1 MISFH
6 FLFKSFTNILH
17 LLFFVL
23 HPPHFSLF
31 NLLTAD
37 FNPKASKKSLIETLL
52 YALREAIDNQ
62 VDEGEDSEQDQNEE
76 EEVEQDESEDEAYQP
91 RDDPSYRSE
100 LDGDLAEEQDQIEDD
115 EEEEGDDEDE
125 DTFVAR
131 MRKKLGLTDSKSNY
145 FISGWTD
152 PTFLFCIGTLMSVIF
167 VRGNSEAQVLEIVPL
182 NEIPSLLKEHFLD
195 PVWIAGALFLY
206 AAYSQTKEYVQH
218 RFSNSQ
224 RIEAGWYLWN
234 GAVIHVMMD
243 GCAGGGWFNAT
254 EGGGWGLSLMVRN
267 LLFSVLFVCQ
277 KIKFHFSVL
286 NYRTKHCFFFFFFFL
301 SFL

>member
-152 PTFLFCIGTLMSVIF
+152 PTFLFCIGTLMSVVF

-267 LLFSVLFVCQ
+267 SFISVLFVYQ
-277 KIKFHFSVL
+277 KINSIFQF
-286 NYRTKHCFFFFFFFL
+286 
-301 SFL
+301 